1 MKRRWVGISAAAVMV
16 ALSLFAAPSPLF
28 AQPLAAPSSSPAPE
42 PFKGTFE
49 QFRMARE
56 AYLEAIKLRNE
67 SIKAINLAF
76 KSAVERANLEYRAA
90 LSTARTLDQRSQIS
104 SQRKAAIT
112 AAIVARDAAITELGD
127 EPIQPQEPLRAKKA
141 PNKGKGR

>member
-1 MKRRWVGISAAAVMV
+1 MRKRGVEISAVVV
-16 ALSLFAAPSPLF
+16 ALSIFAAPSPLY
-28 AQPLAAPSSSPAPE
+28 AQQLAAPTISPAPE

-49 QFRMARE
+49 QFRVARE
-56 AYLEAIKLRNE
+56 AYLEAVKLRNE

-90 LSTARTLDQRSQIS
+90 LSTAKTLDQRSQIS

-112 AAIVARDAAITELGD
+112 AAIVARDAAIAELGD
-127 EPIQPQEPLRAKKA
+127 EPIQPQEPMRAKKA